1 MIEEVLPGI
10 FCLQVPLPRNPLRA
24 LNAYLIKGQDRH
36 LLIDTGFDWPECKK
50 ALLNGLN
57 SLGVTLSQVDFF
69 ITHVHGDH
77 SGLVCDLLTGD
88 SKVYASETDAQIL
101 RKTTTKEYWQE
112 IDAFF
117 EMNGFPRN
125 KSKNQGS
132 RIKGY
137 ISGSEMDITYL
148 REGQLLEIGPYRLRC
163 IMTPGH
169 TPGHVC
175 LYEPDKKFF
184 ISGDHILGDISPNIT
199 AWPEMEDAL
208 GSYLDSLE
216 KVEKMDITL
225 ILPGHRSLIHHH
237 RQRITELRK
246 HHETRLQEVRDILK
260 KGAMSAYQVASFMSW
275 DLSYESWE
283 DFPMF
288 QRWFATGEAVA
299 HLEHLLHLKQVQVD
313 KGEVL
318 LFSYP
323 SDLRQP

>member
-1 MIEEVLPGI
+1 
-10 FCLQVPLPRNPLRA
+10 
-24 LNAYLIKGQDRH
+24 
-36 LLIDTGFDWPECKK
+36 
-50 ALLNGLN
+50 
-57 SLGVTLSQVDFF
+57 
-69 ITHVHGDH
+69 
-77 SGLVCDLLTGD
+77 
-88 SKVYASETDAQIL
+88 
-101 RKTTTKEYWQE
+101 
-112 IDAFF
+112 
-117 EMNGFPRN
+117 MNGFPRN

-137 ISGSEMDITYL
+137 ISGSEMDITYV

-163 IMTPGH
+163 IITPGH

-175 LYEPDKKFF
+175 LYEPEHKFF

-208 GSYLDSLE
+208 GSYLDNLE

-225 ILPGHRSLIHHH
+225 ILPGHRSLIYHH
-237 RQRITELRK
+237 RQRIAELRK
-246 HHETRLQEVRDILK
+246 HHEARLQEVRDILK
-260 KGAMSAYQVASFMSW
+260 QGAMSAYQVASFMSW
-275 DLSYESWE
+275 DLDYESWE

-299 HLEHLLHLKQVQVD
+299 HLEHLLHLKQVQVN

-323 SDLRQP
+323 SDLRQPWYITGTVRDC